1 MSEYTKI
8 CEQAVRAGG
17 AEVVDWIER
26 FDVQK
31 KGPAD
36 LVTQADL
43 ASQEAIRRTVLGAF
57 PHHSLLAEEDEA
69 AERSAG
75 RTEYRWIADPLDG
88 TTNYVHRV
96 PHFCVSL
103 ALERGGELLTGAVF
117 DPIRDQ
123 CYTATA
129 GEGAFLDGRPIH
141 PSNVVD
147 LADAL
152 AAAGFPP
159 RCPRDSLDLL
169 VFLEAMTACQA
180 IRRTGSSALNLCY
193 LAAGRFDVYWSFST
207 KIWDMAAGA
216 LIVRE
221 AGGIVT
227 GTDGGSLVL
236 DTGHFLAAA
245 NEPLHA
251 QLLELVVRARKKR
264 SDGSI

>member
-1 MSEYTKI
+1 MSDYATT

-17 AEVVDWIER
+17 AEVLDWIER
-26 FDVQK
+26 FDVRE

-57 PHHSLLAEEDEA
+57 PQHGLLGEEDEA
-69 AERSAG
+69 TKRPAE

-103 ALERGGELLTGAVF
+103 ALERNGELLTAAVF
-117 DPIRDQ
+117 DPMRDE
-123 CYTATA
+123 CYTASA
-129 GEGAFLDGRPIH
+129 GEGAFLDGRPLQ
-141 PSNVVD
+141 SSDVVD

-152 AAAGFPP
+152 AAVGFPP
-159 RCPRDSLDLL
+159 RCPRDSPDLL
-169 VFLEAMTACQA
+169 VFLEATTACQA

-193 LAAGRFDVYWSFST
+193 IAAGRFDVYWSFST

-216 LIVRE
+216 LIIRE

-227 GTDGGSLVL
+227 GPDGGPLVL

-245 NEPLHA
+245 NQRLHA
-251 QLLELVVRARKKR
+251 QLREMVARALGER
-264 SDGSI
+264 G